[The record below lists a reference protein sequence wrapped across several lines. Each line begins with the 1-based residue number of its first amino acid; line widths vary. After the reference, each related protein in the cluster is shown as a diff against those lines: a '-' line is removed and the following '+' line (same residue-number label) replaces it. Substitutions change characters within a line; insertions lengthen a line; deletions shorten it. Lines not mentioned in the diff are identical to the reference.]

1 MEVTWLGGTAFR
13 LRGRDAAVATDPHT
27 SGIKQ
32 RSARTK
38 ADLVTLGDP
47 AAGVA
52 YDDLVRPNKPGRT
65 PFVAD
70 GPGEYE
76 VAGVYVHGVAEHNGA
91 GEPATTLY
99 TIEID
104 RLNVGV
110 FSRLTEE
117 PSDAL
122 LDELGGLH
130 VLLINVDGGSTG
142 LPPERIIHLVNRIE
156 PSIVVPYGPNDA
168 SRWKDVAREL
178 GGGSTTAQASLS
190 VTRSRLPEPVA
201 LQLLA
206 PRVKKGAGG
215 T

>member
-13 LRGRDAAVATDPHT
+13 LRGRDAAVATNPHT
-27 SGIKQ
+27 SSIKQ
-32 RSARTK
+32 RSARPK
-38 ADLVTLGDP
+38 ADLVALSEP
-47 AAGVA
+47 VA
-52 YDDLVRPNKPGRT
+52 TVPYDDLVRPNKSGRS

-76 VAGVYVHGVAEHNGA
+76 VAGVYVHGIAEHNGT

-99 TIEID
+99 TIDID
-104 RLNVGV
+104 RLNVGA

-122 LDELGGLH
+122 LDELGGIH
-130 VLLINVDGGSTG
+130 VLLINVDGGATA

-156 PSIVVPYGPNDA
+156 PNIVVPYGPKGTK
-168 SRWKDVAREL
+168 WLEVAREL
-178 GGGSTTAQASLS
+178 GGGSTTAEASLS
-190 VTRSRLPEPVA
+190 VSRGRLPEPVA

-206 PRVKKGAGG
+206 PRTK
-215 T
+215 

>member
-27 SGIKQ
+27 SDIKQ
-32 RSARTK
+32 PSARPK
-38 ADLVTLGDP
+38 ADLVTLSEP
-47 AAGVA
+47 VA
-52 YDDLVRPNKPGRT
+52 DVPYDDLVRPNKAGRR

-76 VAGVYVHGVAEHNGA
+76 VAGVYVHGVAEHNGTS
-91 GEPATTLY
+91 EPATTLY

-104 RLNVGV
+104 RLNVGS

-122 LDELGGLH
+122 LDELGGVH
-130 VLLINVDGGSTG
+130 VLLINVDGGATA

-156 PSIVVPYGPNDA
+156 PNIVVPYGPNGT
-168 SRWKDVAREL
+168 RWEEVAREL
-178 GGGSTTAQASLS
+178 GGGSTTAEASLS
-190 VTRSRLPEPVA
+190 ITRARLPEPVA

-206 PRVKKGAGG
+206 PRTKKGAGG

>member
-32 RSARTK
+32 RSARPK

-142 LPPERIIHLVNRIE
+142 CR
-156 PSIVVPYGPNDA
+156 PSA
-168 SRWKDVAREL
+168 SSTSSTESSPASWCRTGRTAL
-178 GGGSTTAQASLS
+178 GGRT
-190 VTRSRLPEPVA
+190 LPA
-201 LQLLA
+201 NS
-206 PRVKKGAGG
+206 GAGARRAKPACP
-215 T
+215 